1 MKIKRIISAGIIVML
16 LLALVAVPV
25 FASESE
31 TLSVT
36 ESETDIKD
44 SPDYNMTKGSL
55 YDCVYTF
62 WYWIFGDS
70 FSTADKVC
78 CLLSV
83 ITIVA
88 GMIVVFK
95 KFVK

>member
-16 LLALVAVPV
+16 LLAPVAVPV

-31 TLSVT
+31 TVSVT

-55 YDCVYTF
+55 YDWVYTF

>member
-1 MKIKRIISAGIIVML
+1 MKIKRIISACIIVML

-55 YDCVYTF
+55 YDWVYTF
-62 WYWIFGDS
+62 WYRILGDS